1 MWARSFIQY
10 PGQGVLFNNPGK
22 EFYSINWVLYLGEEV
37 YSITPGKEFLFDKL
51 GFIVYLGKEYSVTPG
66 KEYYSITPGK
76 EFYSVTPGKFYSITP
91 GKEFYSVTPGKE
103 VGLITQARNGDW
115 CKNQRKSG
123 VRGWEFVL
131 SKIAQASFMVNH
143 YTHWYI

>member
-51 GFIVYLGKEYSVTPG
+51 GFIVYLGKE
-66 KEYYSITPGK
+66 
-76 EFYSVTPGKFYSITP
+76 
-91 GKEFYSVTPGKE
+91 FYSVTPGKE